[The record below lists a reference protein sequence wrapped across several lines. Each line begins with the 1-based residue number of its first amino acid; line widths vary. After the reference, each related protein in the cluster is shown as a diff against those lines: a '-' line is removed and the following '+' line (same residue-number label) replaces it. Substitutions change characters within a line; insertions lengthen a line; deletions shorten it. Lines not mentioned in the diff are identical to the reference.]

1 MINKKG
7 QGKVMGEDLDKN
19 EKEWEKRRNGKREEE
34 GMGEDGN
41 KNNKQGD
48 GIGEGGENE

>member
-1 MINKKG
+1 MRKK
-7 QGKVMGEDLDKN
+7 
-19 EKEWEKRRNGKREEE
+19 GKREEE

-48 GIGEGGENE
+48 GIGEGGENEKERKREDGLERKIKKKV